1 MLLLLL
7 LLCCPSA
14 VYLFGVFFCCFST
27 PLHSSSIR
35 SKVLSFLFRS
45 TFLIFFISLAAYSV
59 ALRAYSHVDT
69 NQERESAQSLLHM
82 YTLKTIPYTLY
93 YNRMIFRQL
102 FFFHFTFGIFISG
115 SRILLLL
122 VRIHCLRC
130 CHRLLFVVLLF
141 KLYLKREELNKT
153 IN

>member
-102 FFFHFTFGIFISG
+102 FFFSFYVRYIHFWLSDSFITCSYTLP
-115 SRILLLL
+115 SMLPLPL
-122 VRIHCLRC
+122 VRCVAL
-130 CHRLLFVVLLF
+130 
-141 KLYLKREELNKT
+141 
-153 IN
+153 